1 MLMSNQVLR
10 LALALLVLTITA
22 PRSDARELT
31 WGVNGHPF
39 TNYRGTTIVEELDF
53 IKQMGL
59 TSYRVDV
66 LDERSVRGLRLLARE
81 GRSRGITIL
90 PVITPSVSFT
100 ANTPEELYKRAFDR
114 AVALVEPLKDE
125 IRVWE
130 LGNELEN
137 HAIIRPCEMRDNGE
151 RYNCAW
157 GPAGGT
163 TALDYY
169 GPRWAK
175 VSAILRGL
183 SDGVKSVDPTIRRAI
198 GTAGWGH
205 TGAFERMKADGLDW
219 EISIWHM
226 YGQDPEWAFK
236 ILAGYGKPIWVTEFN
251 HPGGST
257 DGEQAQAGGIV
268 RQMTRLRELAARYNV
283 EAAHIYELMDEP
295 YWAPSYEAV
304 MGLVTL
310 ESAGKDAWKVGKPKP
325 AFHAVQAFIAGKQQ
339 AGSGDPSKA
348 EPGLPPRVCEL
359 ATSAVSDPSL
369 PPRVDYAYCLIL
381 GRQADGGGRSEWIA
395 SLEKRTPI
403 ADMLVA
409 MMTSHEGDV
418 RYAASK
424 LDNAQFVS
432 LLYRLLLLREPDGGG
447 LKEYVGALDG
457 NQRNRAETVRMFVQS
472 YEFAVRHPVL
482 SAPLSPSSQ
491 SSQ

>member
-1 MLMSNQVLR
+1 MPTQVLR
-10 LALALLVLTITA
+10 LVLALLALTIECLHVG
-22 PRSDARELT
+22 ARDMH

-39 TNYRGTTIVEELDF
+39 NNYRGTTITEELDL

-59 TSYRVDV
+59 TAYRVDV
-66 LDERSVRGLRLLARE
+66 LDERSVRALRSLARE

-90 PVITPSVSFT
+90 PVITPGMSF
-100 ANTPEELYKRAFDR
+100 AAHTPDELYKRAYDR
-114 AVALVEPLKDE
+114 AVALVEPLKDD
-125 IRVWE
+125 IRIWE

-137 HAIIRPCEMRDNGE
+137 FAIIRPCEVRDSGE

-157 GPAGGT
+157 GPAGGNSP
-163 TALDYY
+163 LDYY

-183 SDGVKSVDPTIRRAI
+183 ADGVKAVDPTIRRAM

-205 TGAFERMKADGLDW
+205 TGAFERMKADGLEW
-219 EISIWHM
+219 EISVWHM

-236 ILAGYGKPIWVTEFN
+236 LLAGYGKPIWVTEFN

-257 DGEQAQAGGIV
+257 DGEQAQAAGLT
-268 RQMTRLRELAARYNV
+268 RQMARLRELAPHYNV

-310 ESAGKDAWKVGKPKP
+310 ESAGKDAWRVGKPKP
-325 AFHAVQAFIAGKQQ
+325 AFHAVQAFIAGKPQT
-339 AGSGDPSKA
+339 ATGNAAASEA
-348 EPGLPPRVCEL
+348 GLPRRECDL
-359 ATSAVSDPSL
+359 ATNARSDLSL
-369 PPRVDYAYCLIL
+369 PPRIDYAYCLVL
-381 GRQADGGGRSEWIA
+381 GRPSDGGGRAEWLSA
-395 SLEKRTPI
+395 LEKRTPI

-409 MMTSHEGDV
+409 MMSSHEGEV
-418 RYAASK
+418 RYNVRS
-424 LDNAQFVS
+424 LDNPQFVA
-432 LLYRLLLLREPDGGG
+432 LLYRLLLMREPDGGG
-447 LKEYVGALDG
+447 STEYVNAL
-457 NQRNRAETVRMFVQS
+457 NSNRRSRVETVRMLVQS
-472 YEFAVRHPVL
+472 YEFAVRHPIL
-482 SAPLSPSSQ
+482 SAPISPSPQ